1 MSESAR
7 NEKLATVLSGEDHPL
22 PPAISL
28 AAGPKINANVKD
40 LTLDNPYELALRVI
54 NLEVQS
60 TKDPLCAGRLIV
72 LHELAANA
80 ASDKIRPFVGLH
92 EIAARIST
100 ALNVNYR
107 YALDRGSRKSEVT

>member
-1 MSESAR
+1 MVYVITLVAEDRRITQDEKTVSESAR
-7 NEKLATVLSGEDHPL
+7 NEKLATVLSGEDHPPL

-72 LHELAANA
+72 LHELAINA
-80 ASDKIRPFVGLH
+80 AGDKSDL
-92 EIAARIST
+92 
-100 ALNVNYR
+100 L
-107 YALDRGSRKSEVT
+107 